1 VEFGIPAV
9 VRSES
14 IREVLALVNAHVTS
28 AVGVVGTHGAGKS
41 TLLRLLVGSDQREQR
56 LSHIGAV
63 VASRSQATSG
73 RSARVGVFLAAP
85 ANPADGEFV
94 KVIYAKTVR
103 KVLATR
109 HVSAGA
115 RRPWRQRLGVVPDDE
130 VALAQAALERIT
142 GATSR
147 SRNHGV
153 GVSRFG
159 VSASLGGQRTW
170 TERELSHA
178 DWVAE
183 FRDYLERHHL
193 RGGAPILI
201 AIDELDKVSDAGQA
215 MEIINGL
222 KDLFHVE
229 GVHFVISVSDDA
241 LRSFATRGI
250 PVRDSFDSAFDA
262 VVEIPRITAAESC
275 ALLRTRVRYFPY
287 TAALFCHAWSG
298 GLPRD
303 LIRAARS
310 CVAVLNSAAS
320 PVAIADLA
328 QGIIRRDLVQFVDAA
343 ISEAEA
349 DTIEPL
355 LVLRRQLSD
364 QLAAPGGTYRPPA
377 GENSMLRPLGPFL
390 DIAYAISCY
399 FSIPRST
406 QKWADGIKSGESL
419 RAADLLAQARAALA
433 IHPSEA
439 DWRLRRACNELG
451 LSLSRSPAT

>member
-1 VEFGIPAV
+1 
-9 VRSES
+9 
-14 IREVLALVNAHVTS
+14 
-28 AVGVVGTHGAGKS
+28 
-41 TLLRLLVGSDQREQR
+41 
-56 LSHIGAV
+56 
-63 VASRSQATSG
+63 
-73 RSARVGVFLAAP
+73 VFLAAP
-85 ANPADGEFV
+85 ASPGDGEFV
-94 KVIYAKTVR
+94 KVIYATTVR
-103 KVLATR
+103 KVLASR
-109 HVSAGA
+109 NVSAGA
-115 RRPWRQRLGVVPDDE
+115 RLGWRERLGIVPDNE

-147 SRNHGV
+147 SRNNALGL
-153 GVSRFG
+153 SRFG
-159 VSASLGGQRTW
+159 ISASFGGQRTW
-170 TERELSHA
+170 TERDLSHA

-183 FRDYLERHHL
+183 FRDYLERHRL

-201 AIDELDKVSDAGQA
+201 AIDELDKITDAEQA
-215 MEIINGL
+215 VGIINGL
-222 KDLFHVE
+222 KDLFHIE

-320 PVAIADLA
+320 PVPIAGLA
-328 QGIIRRDLVQFVDAA
+328 QSIIRREMIQFVDAA
-343 ISEAEA
+343 IRREHDGGNA
-349 DTIEPL
+349 TIEAL
-355 LVLRRQLSD
+355 LTLRRQLSGQSAPAD
-364 QLAAPGGTYRPPA
+364 QLFTAASTSIPQGGDDQ
-377 GENSMLRPLGPFL
+377 MLASLGPFL
-390 DIAYAISCY
+390 GIASAVSGY
-399 FSIPRST
+399 FSIPRSP
-406 QKWADGIKSGESL
+406 QQWADGIKSGESL

-439 DWRLRRACNELG
+439 EWRLQHACEKLG
-451 LSLSRSPAT
+451 LEPREGSAATGDGASVSSKRRS